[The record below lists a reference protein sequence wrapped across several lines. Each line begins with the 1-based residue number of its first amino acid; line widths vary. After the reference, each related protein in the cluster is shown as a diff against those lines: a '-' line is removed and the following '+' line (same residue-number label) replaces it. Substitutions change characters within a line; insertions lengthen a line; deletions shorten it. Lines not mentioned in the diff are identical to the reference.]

1 MNKESDDRIL
11 KYNNLT
17 NKLLYMNNS
26 SINELINKQKK
37 SNINI
42 KWGEAGT
49 IKINNIKIFYK
60 KIPLAKLFYESGMT
74 SANLYNLP
82 AYYNYGYGSAGI
94 NPWREL
100 ITHINLS
107 NYVICGETESFPLL
121 YNWRIIKDN
130 TNNFNSGLSEKLMNN
145 YGNNKNIKK
154 YLEDRYNCEYKILM
168 LIEYIPFVL
177 YEYINKK
184 PLYLKNYEHES
195 RKILDFLT
203 SKKILDM
210 DAHEGNYLVDMKGNL
225 YLTDFGLVLDR
236 KFDLD
241 KNEIKFMK
249 ENKRL
254 PYYYFYESVYSIYKY
269 NAFRN
274 NKIKELFNNNENL
287 DKINYNMMI
296 IKNINNINKIINFH
310 KSYIDMILSNKN
322 KIIKVIRLKNNFI
335 NAKNKNII
343 YLV

>member
-1 MNKESDDRIL
+1 
-11 KYNNLT
+11 
-17 NKLLYMNNS
+17 
-26 SINELINKQKK
+26 
-37 SNINI
+37 
-42 KWGEAGT
+42 
-49 IKINNIKIFYK
+49 
-60 KIPLAKLFYESGMT
+60 
-74 SANLYNLP
+74 
-82 AYYNYGYGSAGI
+82 
-94 NPWREL
+94 
-100 ITHINLS
+100 
-107 NYVICGETESFPLL
+107 
-121 YNWRIIKDN
+121 
-130 TNNFNSGLSEKLMNN
+130 
-145 YGNNKNIKK
+145 
-154 YLEDRYNCEYKILM
+154 
-168 LIEYIPFVL
+168 
-177 YEYINKK
+177 
-184 PLYLKNYEHES
+184 
-195 RKILDFLT
+195 
-203 SKKILDM
+203 M

-287 DKINYNMMI
+287 DKINYNKMI

-335 NAKNKNII
+335 NEKNNAAC
-343 YLV
+343 